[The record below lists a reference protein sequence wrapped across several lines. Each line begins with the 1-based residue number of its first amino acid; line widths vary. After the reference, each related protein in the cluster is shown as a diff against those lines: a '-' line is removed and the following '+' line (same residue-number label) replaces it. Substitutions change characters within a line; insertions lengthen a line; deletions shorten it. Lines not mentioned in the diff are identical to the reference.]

1 MIEKKVIIDCIINKS
16 ELNTISAIYDM
27 IYYKLYNK
35 EHISKDIINEICIE
49 VKNNINEIIRLFLLS
64 ESDLDDNIQYI
75 GY

>member
-1 MIEKKVIIDCIINKS
+1 
-16 ELNTISAIYDM
+16 M

-49 VKNNINEIIRLFLLS
+49 VKNNINEIIGLFLLS